1 MAQLGDTWAKIREQV
16 DEILGFVYSLHEET
30 VEKLNSSVEELEFE
44 IETLKDLVSLFE
56 REQEAKSDD

>member
-30 VEKLNSSVEELEFE
+30 VEKLNTSVEELEFE